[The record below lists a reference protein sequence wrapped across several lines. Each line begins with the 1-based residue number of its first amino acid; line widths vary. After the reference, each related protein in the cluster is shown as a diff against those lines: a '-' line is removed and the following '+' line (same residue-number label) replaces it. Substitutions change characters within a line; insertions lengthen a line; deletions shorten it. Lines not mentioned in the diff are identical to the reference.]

1 MTDMRDLQFWTEEGR
16 PVLAVTAEQMREVDR
31 LAAEAFGLDLLQMME
46 NAGRNLAE
54 NIMDMAGAAGGAGLA
69 SSMPAQ
75 ATKDLRFYRKTE
87 LSIIGFAVTCPLV
100 FFAVPALPGG
110 LAADFVLKMIFILI
124 SVICGLFIGAQ
135 FPLANRI
142 YLQNSPGVT
151 RTAGLLYAADL
162 LGGWFGGI
170 IGAALATHWDVD
182 EAIERARICF
192 VNGKPFSDYTLPVIS
207 LIKGRRMD
215 RLLREHLDFEIEDLP
230 TPFFCLSAHL
240 DTGTITVHE
249 RGNVAEAVRAG
260 ASIPGIIPPAVVDR
274 RLAVDGAVV
283 NNLPVDIMQRKP
295 VGTIVAVDLGADK
308 QYEVDYP
315 DTPSAWAVLRGRY
328 LPFSRRY
335 KVPAFSTVMLKATE
349 LGTLERV
356 RELGRQADLLLK
368 PPVRQFGM
376 TEVRAF
382 DRIVEAGYEH
392 AMEVLPAWLEQG
404 HARRS

>member
-1 MTDMRDLQFWTEEGR
+1 MLVLLHPAGR
-16 PVLAVTAEQMREVDR
+16 PIRNTAAWLADRSLDYHVHVREDRPDDVGRVARIVNGHALGVVL
-31 LAAEAFGLDLLQMME
+31 
-46 NAGRNLAE
+46 
-54 NIMDMAGAAGGAGLA
+54 AGGAA
-69 SSMPAQ
+69 
-75 ATKDLRFYRKTE
+75 R
-87 LSIIGFAVTCPLV
+87 GFAHLGV
-100 FFAVPALPGG
+100 FRALRELDVPVDWIGG
-110 LAADFVLKMIFILI
+110 TSI
-124 SVICGLFIGAQ
+124 
-135 FPLANRI
+135 
-142 YLQNSPGVT
+142 
-151 RTAGLLYAADL
+151 
-162 LGGWFGGI
+162 GGI

-308 QYEVDYP
+308 QYEVDYGN
-315 DTPSAWAVLRGRY
+315 TPSAWAVLRGRY
-328 LPFSRRY
+328 LPFARRY

-382 DRIVEAGYEH
+382 DRIVEAGYAH
-392 AMEVLPAWLEQG
+392 AMEVLPAWLEQNG
-404 HARRS
+404 R